1 MLVTSWEEIITSWF
15 LFQNIFILRRPKVT
29 NFADII
35 KIKIIFIKKT
45 FEGSKIVKRMR
56 NRHLKCNL
64 HLYYLIYQSGPNEPI
79 LCTTNAR
86 FCGKQQSCHLNGC
99 HTTGINS
106 LFNYFLGVLRFSNLV
121 CQAKSLTYFFIYIQ
135 DLQVLNFLTNGLL

>member
-15 LFQNIFILRRPKVT
+15 LLQNIFILRRPKVT

-106 LFNYFLGVLRFSNLV
+106 LFIAVIIATSIILRHNIVTTIAYTILKFELI
-121 CQAKSLTYFFIYIQ
+121 AK
-135 DLQVLNFLTNGLL
+135 NK